1 MWRLALSSQLDQKI
15 KDAISRIRFPKKFE
29 ALFQPEKVRYRIFY
43 GGRGGAKSWCFARA
57 LLAKGVKAP
66 MRILCARE
74 FQTSIK
80 DSVHKLLSDQ
90 IYALG
95 MESFYEIT
103 QTTIRGINGTE
114 FIFAGIKNNTNNIKS
129 IEGIDICWVEEAQSV
144 SANSWNVLIPTIR
157 KQDSEIWVSF
167 NPELPTDETWK
178 RFVENPPESSVVVKV
193 NWSDNPWFPETLNLE
208 RLSLKSRDLAAY
220 NNVWEGTTRNTVDG
234 AVFGK
239 EMDQAE
245 LENRITN
252 VPYDPSK
259 PCHAIFDLGWADN
272 TACWIIQFVGFEIR
286 VLRYFEDNQKTIQHY
301 LSLMQ
306 TFGYIYDTI
315 WLPHDAAAKSLGT
328 GKSIEEIV
336 RATGLK
342 VQILDRVPIAD
353 SINAARTIFPR
364 CYFDR
369 KNTEEGLNCLRHYR
383 YDVDEHGTF
392 SQKPLHDIYS
402 HGADAWRYIGL
413 MVNEPKKRQ
422 PVKQTYAPVG
432 SWMG

>member
-1 MWRLALSSQLDQKI
+1 MSSQLDQKI

-342 VQILDRVPIAD
+342 VQILDRVLIAD

-422 PVKQTYAPVG
+422 PVKQIYAPVG

>member
-1 MWRLALSSQLDQKI
+1 MQANQQI

-57 LLAKGVKAP
+57 LLAKGTKDP
-66 MRILCARE
+66 LRILCARE

-90 IYALG
+90 IYELG
-95 MESFYEIT
+95 METFYEIT
-103 QTTIRGINGTE
+103 QTSIRGVNGTE
-114 FIFAGIKNNTNNIKS
+114 FIFVGIKNNTNNVKS
-129 IEGIDICWVEEAQSV
+129 IEGIDVCWVEEAQSV

-178 RFVENPPESSVVVKV
+178 RFVESPPESSVVVKV
-193 NWSDNPWFPETLNLE
+193 NWNDNPWFPETLNLE
-208 RLSLKSRDLAAY
+208 RLSLQQRDMGAY
-220 NNVWEGTTRNTVDG
+220 NNVWEGCTRNTVDG
-234 AVFGK
+234 AIFAK
-239 EMDQAE
+239 ELEMAE
-245 LENRITN
+245 LDGRITN

-259 PCHAIFDLGWADN
+259 PCHAVFDLGWADN

-336 RATGLK
+336 RGTGMK
-342 VQILDRVPIAD
+342 VQILGRVPVTD
-353 SINAARTIFPR
+353 SINAARTIFSR

-383 YDVDEHGTF
+383 YDVDEHGAF

-413 MVNEPKKRQ
+413 MINEPKKRQ
-422 PVKQTYAPVG
+422 PVKQTYALGG

>member
-1 MWRLALSSQLDQKI
+1 MQADQKI
-15 KDAISRIRFPKKFE
+15 KDAVSRIRFPKKFE
-29 ALFQPEKVRYRIFY
+29 ALFQPEKTRYRIFY

-57 LLAKGVKAP
+57 LLAKGTKDP

-193 NWSDNPWFPETLNLE
+193 NWNDNPWFPETLNL
-208 RLSLKSRDLAAY
+208 
-220 NNVWEGTTRNTVDG
+220 
-234 AVFGK
+234 
-239 EMDQAE
+239 
-245 LENRITN
+245 
-252 VPYDPSK
+252 
-259 PCHAIFDLGWADN
+259 
-272 TACWIIQFVGFEIR
+272 
-286 VLRYFEDNQKTIQHY
+286 
-301 LSLMQ
+301 
-306 TFGYIYDTI
+306 
-315 WLPHDAAAKSLGT
+315 
-328 GKSIEEIV
+328 
-336 RATGLK
+336 
-342 VQILDRVPIAD
+342 
-353 SINAARTIFPR
+353 
-364 CYFDR
+364 
-369 KNTEEGLNCLRHYR
+369 
-383 YDVDEHGTF
+383 
-392 SQKPLHDIYS
+392 
-402 HGADAWRYIGL
+402 
-413 MVNEPKKRQ
+413 
-422 PVKQTYAPVG
+422 
-432 SWMG
+432 

>member
-1 MWRLALSSQLDQKI
+1 LLNQSDQKI
-15 KDAISRIRFPKKFE
+15 KDAVSRIRFPKKFE
-29 ALFQPEKVRYRIFY
+29 ALFQPEKTRYRIFY

-57 LLAKGVKAP
+57 LLAKGTKQP

-90 IYALG
+90 IYELN

-129 IEGIDICWVEEAQSV
+129 IEGIDIAWVEEAQSV

-167 NPELPTDETWK
+167 NPELPTDDTWK
-178 RFVENPPESSVVVKV
+178 RFVESPPESSVVVKV
-193 NWSDNPWFPETLNLE
+193 NWNDNPWFPETLNLE
-208 RLSLKSRDLAAY
+208 RLSLKSRDLSAY
-220 NNVWEGTTRNTVDG
+220 NNVWEGATRNTVDG
-234 AVFGK
+234 AIFGK
-239 EMDQAE
+239 EMEQAE

-259 PCHAIFDLGWADN
+259 PCHAVFDLGWADN
-272 TACWIIQFVGFEIR
+272 TACWIIQYVGFDIR

-315 WLPHDAAAKSLGT
+315 WLPHDGAAKSLGT

-342 VQILDRVPIAD
+342 VQILERVPVAD

-392 SQKPLHDIYS
+392 SQKPLHNIYS

-422 PVKQTYAPVG
+422 PVKQTYAPMG

>member
-1 MWRLALSSQLDQKI
+1 MNQSDQKI
-15 KDAISRIRFPKKFE
+15 KDAVSRIRFPKKFE
-29 ALFQPEKVRYRIFY
+29 ALFQPEKTRYRIFY

-57 LLAKGVKAP
+57 LLAKGTKQP

-90 IYALG
+90 IYELN

-103 QTTIRGINGTE
+103 QTTIRGLNGTE

-129 IEGIDICWVEEAQSV
+129 IEGIDIAWVEEAQSV

-167 NPELPTDETWK
+167 NPELPTDDTWK
-178 RFVENPPESSVVVKV
+178 RFVESPPESSVVVKV
-193 NWSDNPWFPETLNLE
+193 NWNDNPWFPETLNLE
-208 RLSLKSRDLAAY
+208 RLSLKSRDLSAY
-220 NNVWEGTTRNTVDG
+220 NNVWEGATRNTVDG
-234 AVFGK
+234 AIFGK
-239 EMDQAE
+239 EMEQAE

-259 PCHAIFDLGWADN
+259 PCHAVFDLGWADN
-272 TACWIIQFVGFEIR
+272 TACWIIQYVGFDIR

-315 WLPHDAAAKSLGT
+315 WLPHDGAAKSLGT

-342 VQILDRVPIAD
+342 VQILDRVPITD

-422 PVKQTYAPVG
+422 PVKQTYAPMG

>member
-1 MWRLALSSQLDQKI
+1 MLNQSDQKI
-15 KDAISRIRFPKKFE
+15 KDAVSRIRFPKKFE
-29 ALFQPEKVRYRIFY
+29 ALFQPEKTRYRIFY

-57 LLAKGVKAP
+57 LLAKGTKSP
-66 MRILCARE
+66 LRILCARE

-90 IYALG
+90 IYELN

-129 IEGIDICWVEEAQSV
+129 IEGIDIAWVEEAQSV

-167 NPELPTDETWK
+167 NPELPTDDTWK
-178 RFVENPPESSVVVKV
+178 RFVESPPESSVVVKV
-193 NWSDNPWFPETLNLE
+193 NWNDNPWFPETLNLE
-208 RLSLKSRDLAAY
+208 RLSLKGRDLSAY
-220 NNVWEGTTRNTVDG
+220 NNVWEGATRNTVDG
-234 AVFGK
+234 AIFGK
-239 EMDQAE
+239 EMEQAE

-259 PCHAIFDLGWADN
+259 PCHAVFDLGWADN
-272 TACWIIQFVGFEIR
+272 TACWIIQYVGFDIR

-315 WLPHDAAAKSLGT
+315 WLPHDGAAKSLGT

-342 VQILDRVPIAD
+342 VQILDRVPITD

-422 PVKQTYAPVG
+422 PVKQTYAPMG

>member
-1 MWRLALSSQLDQKI
+1 MLNQSDQKI
-15 KDAISRIRFPKKFE
+15 KDAVSRIRFPKKFE
-29 ALFQPEKVRYRIFY
+29 ALFQPEKTRYRIFY

-57 LLAKGVKAP
+57 LLAKGTKSP

-90 IYALG
+90 IYELN

-129 IEGIDICWVEEAQSV
+129 IEGIDIAWVEEAQSV

-167 NPELPTDETWK
+167 NPELPTDDTWK
-178 RFVENPPESSVVVKV
+178 RFVESPPESSVVVKV
-193 NWSDNPWFPETLNLE
+193 NWNDNPWFPETLNLE
-208 RLSLKSRDLAAY
+208 RLSLKSRDLSAY
-220 NNVWEGTTRNTVDG
+220 NNVWEGATRNTVDG
-234 AVFGK
+234 AIFGK
-239 EMDQAE
+239 EMEQAE

-259 PCHAIFDLGWADN
+259 PCHAVFDLGWADN
-272 TACWIIQFVGFEIR
+272 TACWIIQYVGFDIR

-315 WLPHDAAAKSLGT
+315 WLPHDGAAKSLGT

-342 VQILDRVPIAD
+342 VQILDRVPITD

-392 SQKPLHDIYS
+392 SQKPLHNIYS

-422 PVKQTYAPVG
+422 PVKQTYAPMG

>member
-1 MWRLALSSQLDQKI
+1 LSSQLDQKI

-193 NWSDNPWFPETLNLE
+193 NWNDNPWFPETLNLE

-245 LENRITN
+245 LDGRITN

-259 PCHAIFDLGWADN
+259 PCHAIYDLGWADN

-286 VLRYFEDNQKTIQHY
+286 VLRYFEDSQKTIQHY

>member
-1 MWRLALSSQLDQKI
+1 MLNQSDQKI
-15 KDAISRIRFPKKFE
+15 KDAVSRIRFPKKFE
-29 ALFQPEKVRYRIFY
+29 ALFQPEKTRYRIFY

-57 LLAKGVKAP
+57 LLAKGTKSP
-66 MRILCARE
+66 LRILCARE

-90 IYALG
+90 IYELN

-103 QTTIRGINGTE
+103 QTTIRGLNGTE

-129 IEGIDICWVEEAQSV
+129 IEGIDVAWVEEAQSV

-167 NPELPTDETWK
+167 NPELPTDDTWK
-178 RFVENPPESSVVVKV
+178 RFVESPPESSVVVKV
-193 NWSDNPWFPETLNLE
+193 NWNDNPWFPETLNLE
-208 RLSLKSRDLAAY
+208 RLSLKSRDLSAY

-234 AVFGK
+234 AIFGK
-239 EMDQAE
+239 EIEQAE

-286 VLRYFEDNQKTIQHY
+286 VLRHFEDNQKTIQHY

-342 VQILDRVPIAD
+342 VQILDRVPITD

-392 SQKPLHDIYS
+392 SQKPLHNIYS
-402 HGADAWRYIGL
+402 HSADAWRYIGL

-422 PVKQTYAPVG
+422 PVKQTYAPMG

>member
-1 MWRLALSSQLDQKI
+1 MNQSDQKI
-15 KDAISRIRFPKKFE
+15 KDAVSRIRFPKKFE

-57 LLAKGVKAP
+57 LLAKGTKQP

-90 IYALG
+90 IYELN

-129 IEGIDICWVEEAQSV
+129 IEGIDIAWVEEAQSV

-167 NPELPTDETWK
+167 NPELPTDDTWK
-178 RFVENPPESSVVVKV
+178 RFVESPPESSVVVKV
-193 NWSDNPWFPETLNLE
+193 NWNDNPWFPETLNLE
-208 RLSLKSRDLAAY
+208 RLSLKARDLSAY
-220 NNVWEGTTRNTVDG
+220 NNVWEGATRNTVDG
-234 AVFGK
+234 AIFGK
-239 EMDQAE
+239 EMEQAE

-259 PCHAIFDLGWADN
+259 PCHAVFDLGWADN
-272 TACWIIQFVGFEIR
+272 TACWIIQYVGFDIR

-315 WLPHDAAAKSLGT
+315 WLPHDGAAKSLGT

-342 VQILDRVPIAD
+342 VQILDRVPVAD

-392 SQKPLHDIYS
+392 SQKPLHNIYS

-422 PVKQTYAPVG
+422 PVKQTYAPMG

>member
-1 MWRLALSSQLDQKI
+1 LLNQSDQKI
-15 KDAISRIRFPKKFE
+15 KDAVSRIRFPKKFE

-57 LLAKGVKAP
+57 LLAKGTKEP
-66 MRILCARE
+66 LRILCARE

-90 IYALG
+90 IYELN

-103 QTTIRGINGTE
+103 QTNIRGINGTE

-129 IEGIDICWVEEAQSV
+129 IEGIDVCWVEEAQSV

-167 NPELPTDETWK
+167 NPELPTDDTWK
-178 RFVENPPESSVVVKV
+178 RFVENPPESSIVVKV
-193 NWSDNPWFPETLNLE
+193 NWNDNPWFPETLNLE
-208 RLSLKSRDLAAY
+208 RLSLKSRDLSAY
-220 NNVWEGTTRNTVDG
+220 NNVWEGATRNTVDG
-234 AVFGK
+234 AIFGK
-239 EMDQAE
+239 EIEQAE

-259 PCHAIFDLGWADN
+259 PCHAVFDLGWADN

-286 VLRYFEDNQKTIQHY
+286 VLRHFEDNQKTIQHY

-342 VQILDRVPIAD
+342 VQILDRVPITD

-392 SQKPLHDIYS
+392 SQKPLHNIYS
-402 HGADAWRYIGL
+402 HSADAWRYIGL

-422 PVKQTYAPVG
+422 PVKQTYAPMG

>member
-1 MWRLALSSQLDQKI
+1 MELEQEI

-29 ALFQPEKVRYRIFY
+29 ALFQPEKIRYRIFY

-57 LLAKGVKAP
+57 LLAKGTKQP

-90 IYALG
+90 IYALD

-103 QTTIRGINGTE
+103 QNSIKGINGTE

-129 IEGIDICWVEEAQSV
+129 IEGINIAWVEEAQAV

-157 KQDSEIWVSF
+157 RQDSEIWVSF

-178 RFVENPPESSVVVKV
+178 RFVESPPESSVVVKV
-193 NWSDNPWFPETLNLE
+193 NWNDNPWFPEVLNLE
-208 RLSLKSRDLAAY
+208 RLSLKARDLSAY
-220 NNVWEGTTRNTVDG
+220 NNVWEGGTRNTVNG
-234 AVFGK
+234 AIFGK
-239 EMDQAE
+239 EMEMAE
-245 LENRITN
+245 LEGRITN

-259 PCHAIFDLGWADN
+259 PCHIIFDLGWADN
-272 TACWIIQFVGFEIR
+272 TAAWIIQFIGFEIR
-286 VLRYFEDNQKTIQHY
+286 VIRYFEDNQKTIQHY

-306 TFGYIYDTI
+306 TFGYVYDTI

-336 RATGLK
+336 RATGMK
-342 VQILDRVPIAD
+342 VQMLDRVPITD

-383 YDVDEHGTF
+383 YDVDVNGSF

-422 PVKQTYAPVG
+422 PVKQNYALGG